1 MPANDRLWSN
11 DDKVISPLRPQPGKG
26 DPERSIERAQS
37 RSRPFL
43 GIDRELLP
51 EGQLDDGLFLTTPEE
66 GAQAVE
72 KSDGELDQRS
82 HGSRMV
88 PDRVG
93 QNEPESRNPLGV
105 SSVDGCEGRGRKL
118 SNISADEY

>member
-1 MPANDRLWSN
+1 M
-11 DDKVISPLRPQPGKG
+11 RPQPGKG

-51 EGQLDDGLFLTTPEE
+51 EGQLDDGLFFTTPEK
-66 GAQAVE
+66 GAQSVE
-72 KSDGELDQRS
+72 KSDRELDQRP

-88 PDRVG
+88 HDRVG
-93 QNEPESRNPLGV
+93 QNEPESGNPLGV
-105 SSVDGCEGRGRKL
+105 SSVDGCEGRVEKLRNILVVTLGVLGRRRF
-118 SNISADEY
+118 AA

>member
-1 MPANDRLWSN
+1 MTGLQRREPCLMERRTHFDNEQ
-11 DDKVISPLRPQPGKG
+11 VSPLPPQPGKG

-51 EGQLDDGLFLTTPEE
+51 ECQLDDGLFLTTPEE

-72 KSDGELDQRS
+72 KSD
-82 HGSRMV
+82 
-88 PDRVG
+88 
-93 QNEPESRNPLGV
+93 
-105 SSVDGCEGRGRKL
+105 
-118 SNISADEY
+118 